1 MTGDDLIVR
10 KTLTN
15 ERLTKEIEVLVG
27 KYKLDY
33 IDAIVH
39 FCEKN
44 EIEIESVAGL
54 LKNNSRISSQIQI
67 EAEALNFLPK
77 RSRLP
82 I

>member
-1 MTGDDLIVR
+1 MTGEDLIVR

-15 ERLTKEIEVLVG
+15 ERLTKEIEILVS

-44 EIEIESVAGL
+44 EIEIESVANL
-54 LKNNSRISSQIQI
+54 IRNNSRISSQIQI
-67 EAEALNFLPK
+67 EAESLNFLPK